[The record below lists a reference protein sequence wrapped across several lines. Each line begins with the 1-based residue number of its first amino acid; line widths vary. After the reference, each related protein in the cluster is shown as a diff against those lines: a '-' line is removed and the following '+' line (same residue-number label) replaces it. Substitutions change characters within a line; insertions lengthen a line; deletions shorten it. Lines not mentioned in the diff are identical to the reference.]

1 MLIPNHPHDERLA
14 ALASADADA
23 VDDAELTSHVASCPQ
38 CTETVTELGA
48 LRASLAD
55 LPDLRPSRPLQ
66 LVPGVESGAGVT
78 DSPADRLT
86 DWVRR
91 TFAPVMAVGATLALV
106 GLVGTT
112 MGPTTSSIVQNV
124 GAELDAGL
132 GDAGE
137 PPEAGG
143 EGAEAPA
150 GEEAQGDGA
159 AASAEVR
166 PLATSGSVYDY
177 GTEGDNEDG
186 STSQLD
192 SSDDGQRDEASGVDD
207 SDALT
212 GPPAERSPWPMVF
225 FGGIALVI
233 AGLLLRWIA
242 VPRAG

>member
-23 VDDAELTSHVASCPQ
+23 VDDAELTSHVAACPQ

-48 LRASLAD
+48 LRASLSE

-66 LVPGVESGAGVT
+66 LVPALEPDAEA
-78 DSPADRLT
+78 PAAAADRLT
-86 DWVRR
+86 GWVRR

-112 MGPTTSSIVQNV
+112 MGPTTSSIFQNV
-124 GAELDAGL
+124 GAELDGG

-137 PPEAGG
+137 PVA
-143 EGAEAPA
+143 APA
-150 GEEAQGDGA
+150 GEEAQGGGA

-166 PLATSGSVYDY
+166 PLTTSGSVLDY
-177 GTEGDNEDG
+177 GTE
-186 STSQLD
+186 
-192 SSDDGQRDEASGVDD
+192 DDGTDTSELQSSGAAQRDEASGFDD

-212 GPPAERSPWPMVF
+212 GPPAERAPWPMVL
-225 FGGIALVI
+225 FGGVALVI
-233 AGLLLRWIA
+233 AGLLLRWIV

>member
-23 VDDAELTSHVASCPQ
+23 VDDAELTSHVASCAQ

-86 DWVRR
+86 DWVCR

-112 MGPTTSSIVQNV
+112 MAPTTLNVFQNV
-124 GAELDAGL
+124 GAELDGG

-137 PPEAGG
+137 P
-143 EGAEAPA
+143 AEAPA
-150 GEEAQGDGA
+150 GEEAQGGGA
-159 AASAEVR
+159 AASAEGR
-166 PLATSGSVYDY
+166 PLRTSESVNDY
-177 GTEGDNEDG
+177 GTEGGAEDG

-192 SSDDGQRDEASGVDD
+192 SSDSGERDEANDVDD
-207 SDALT
+207 SDAMT
-212 GPPAERSPWPMVF
+212 GLPAERSPWPMVL

-233 AGLLLRWIA
+233 VGLLLRWIV

>member
-23 VDDAELTSHVASCPQ
+23 VDDAELTSHVASCAQ

-66 LVPGVESGAGVT
+66 LVPGVEPGAAAPAA
-78 DSPADRLT
+78 PADRLT
-86 DWVRR
+86 GWVRR

-112 MGPTTSSIVQNV
+112 MGPTTSSIFQNV
-124 GAELDAGL
+124 GAELDGG

-137 PPEAGG
+137 PAEAGG

-150 GEEAQGDGA
+150 GEEAQGGGA

-166 PLATSGSVYDY
+166 PLTTSGSVLDY
-177 GTEGDNEDG
+177 GTE
-186 STSQLD
+186 
-192 SSDDGQRDEASGVDD
+192 DDGTDTSELQSSGAAQRSEASGFDD

-212 GPPAERSPWPMVF
+212 GPPAERSPWPMVL
-225 FGGIALVI
+225 FGGVALVI
-233 AGLLLRWIA
+233 VALLLRWIVA
-242 VPRAG
+242 PRAG

>member
-23 VDDAELTSHVASCPQ
+23 VDDAELTSHVASCAQ

-66 LVPGVESGAGVT
+66 LLPGVEPGAAAPAA
-78 DSPADRLT
+78 PADRLT
-86 DWVRR
+86 GWVRR

-112 MGPTTSSIVQNV
+112 MAPTTLNVFQNV
-124 GAELDAGL
+124 GAELDGG

-137 PPEAGG
+137 PAEAGG

-150 GEEAQGDGA
+150 GEEAQGGGA

-166 PLATSGSVYDY
+166 PLTTSGSVLDY
-177 GTEGDNEDG
+177 GPEDGGEDG
-186 STSQLD
+186 STSQLE
-192 SSDDGQRDEASGVDD
+192 SSDAGQRGEANDVDD
-207 SDALT
+207 SDAMT
-212 GPPAERSPWPMVF
+212 GLPAERSPWPMVL
-225 FGGIALVI
+225 FGGVALVI
-233 AGLLLRWIA
+233 VALLLRWIVA
-242 VPRAG
+242 PRAG